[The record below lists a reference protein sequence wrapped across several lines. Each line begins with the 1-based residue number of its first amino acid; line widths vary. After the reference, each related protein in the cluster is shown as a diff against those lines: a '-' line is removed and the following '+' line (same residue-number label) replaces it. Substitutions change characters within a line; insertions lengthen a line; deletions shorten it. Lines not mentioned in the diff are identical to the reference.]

1 MNKYKRALIT
11 LARVAF
17 MYADE
22 TEEGDKLVRQTLY
35 RHLCAVGI
43 AKYKDGNFVYDRKRK
58 NKDCSKRQK
67 EELIKKIEKQLAE
80 EGKMTDEEMIENL
93 KCVIADISEQCERLK
108 SENAALHKRLE
119 KMVELPCKIGDKFYI
134 VNDCPPEIEEKECCA
149 FTFAQDGEVL
159 IIDGLDC
166 HYSLKIVYLLKE
178 DAEARLEELK
188 GE

>member
-58 NKDCSKRQK
+58 NKDCSKRWK
-67 EELIKKIEKQLAE
+67 EELIKQIEKQLAE
-80 EGKMTDEEMIENL
+80 ERKDEN
-93 KCVIADISEQCERLK
+93 
-108 SENAALHKRLE
+108 N
-119 KMVELPCKIGDKFYI
+119 
-134 VNDCPPEIEEKECCA
+134 
-149 FTFAQDGEVL
+149 
-159 IIDGLDC
+159 
-166 HYSLKIVYLLKE
+166 
-178 DAEARLEELK
+178 
-188 GE
+188 